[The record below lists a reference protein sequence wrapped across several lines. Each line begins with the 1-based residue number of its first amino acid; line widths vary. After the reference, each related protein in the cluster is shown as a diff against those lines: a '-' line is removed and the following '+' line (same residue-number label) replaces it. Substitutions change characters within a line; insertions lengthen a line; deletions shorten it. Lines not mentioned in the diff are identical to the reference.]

1 MRLRIGEYNSW
12 KIRRHRDAVREGDE
26 SIGGGKGKTRNY
38 EFGRHWSTGGR
49 TYILFGMKAYD
60 VRERKEVYRRA
71 VPNEK

>member
-1 MRLRIGEYNSW
+1 M
-12 KIRRHRDAVREGDE
+12 REGDE